1 MKGLAAFVLGAIVTI
16 FTQCST
22 VQNIPTNTSG
32 GLFSLNGN
40 WSLSSSTDN
49 SALVGTVVQ
58 VFPGVNS
65 GTIRSIGNNN
75 YCLRERDVLW
85 RSLVARDGGVFNLE
99 SLVNACSGATVY
111 KSATLTAVNNDEIR
125 ITTQTVNS
133 NELVQIWKR
142 TAINN

>member
-16 FTQCST
+16 FTQCNT
-22 VQNIPTNTSG
+22 LQNIPTNTSG

-58 VFPGVNS
+58 VFPGINA
-65 GTIRSIGNNN
+65 GTVRSIGNNN
-75 YCLRERDVLW
+75 YCLRERDALW
-85 RSLVARDGGVFNLE
+85 RNLAARDGGVFNLE
-99 SLVNACSGATVY
+99 SLVNACNGTQVY
-111 KSATLTAVNNDEIR
+111 KSALLTAINNDEIR
-125 ITTQTVNS
+125 ITTQTVNN
-133 NELVQIWKR
+133 NELVQVWKR